1 LEANGDA
8 EAGVPAVLLVGC
20 AVGAGADE
28 DAAGLAEG
36 VVWGCG
42 VVGDWVLRG
51 RAWDGVRAGGLTA
64 AALVSLASAA
74 SARFTVDS
82 VSCWLVFVAMPWPSR
97 ETASKLPAV
106 AAPTPRS
113 QAPTPAATR
122 MCTWPRV
129 THAWLRAGK
138 TVPKAVAPTAPGW
151 PIWGLPPGKS
161 RYRHVVAQLLL
172 VEDDAAIRGALIRAL
187 TERGHAV
194 TSRPSAMAALQQ
206 VLDSPP
212 DLILLDL
219 GLPDLSGYEALRMM
233 RAVTSVPVVV
243 VTARDDEAEIIRVLD
258 AGADDYVVK
267 PFGAGQIDA
276 RIRAVLRRA
285 GGADP
290 GAAGSLEVGGLRLD
304 PDAYEA
310 TLDAA
315 PLDLSRREF
324 DLLHYLALHAGQ
336 VVTRR
341 DLLTHVWRMP
351 YGGAD
356 KTVDVHVSWLRRKL
370 GETAQH
376 PRYLHTVR
384 GVGIKLSPPP

>member
-1 LEANGDA
+1 MAAACPLG
-8 EAGVPAVLLVGC
+8 
-20 AVGAGADE
+20 E
-28 DAAGLAEG
+28 DAGRDLPAAADGEIPLSARP
-36 VVWGCG
+36 W
-42 VVGDWVLRG
+42 DG
-51 RAWDGVRAGGLTA
+51 RAWRARVTDGLGLGELVDAGAGSC
-64 AALVSLASAA
+64 VSAASAA
-74 SARFTVDS
+74 SARLTVAA
-82 VSCWLVFVAMPWPSR
+82 VSCWLVLVAMPWPSR
-97 ETASKLPAV
+97 DTASKLPAV

-113 QAPTPAATR
+113 QAPTPAKIR
-122 MCTWPRV
+122 MRTWPRV
-129 THAWLRAGK
+129 AQVRLRAGK
-138 TVPKAVAPTAPGW
+138 AVAKDVARTGTGW
-151 PIWGLPPGKS
+151 PIWGLPAGKA
-161 RYRHVVAQLLL
+161 RYLHLVAQLLL

-194 TSRPSAMAALQQ
+194 TSQPSAMTALQH

-219 GLPDLSGYEALRMM
+219 GLPDLGGYEVLRMM

-258 AGADDYVVK
+258 AGADDYVIK

-276 RIRAVLRRA
+276 RIRAVLRRLGSTGPGPA
-285 GGADP
+285 GPLD
-290 GAAGSLEVGGLRLD
+290 VGGLRLD
-304 PDAYEA
+304 PDAHEA

-324 DLLHYLALHAGQ
+324 ELLHYLAQHAGQ